1 MMMIKGMKLDTDPS
15 IPKDI
20 GVISGSTSG
29 AVGPEKKEEAR
40 TCSGPATQYFQCDI
54 LHDISNNSIF

>member
-1 MMMIKGMKLDTDPS
+1 MMMIKGTKLDTDSS

-29 AVGPEKKEEAR
+29 TVGPEKEEAR
-40 TCSGPATQYFQCDI
+40 ICSGPATQYFQCDI
-54 LHDISNNSIF
+54 LHDISNNRIF